1 MRMSLLFGN
10 SASDGLTAA
19 ASSTSGLAL
28 SSDLKRATSS
38 KMAHRMLRPRTE
50 RKLFVVTWMMTL
62 FDKRDGVAAAV
73 DNHLGERR
81 HRFEV
86 ALNVSKNQ
94 LGLISVARDATHKN
108 VFAWSEHALGVEA
121 DRGMSCEQC
130 RNLSLPPRL
139 PTTQSSS
146 LTCLVGGARP
156 PATVLNIARSVAL
169 SGSA

>member
-62 FDKRDGVAAAV
+62 FDKVM
-73 DNHLGERR
+73 
-81 HRFEV
+81 
-86 ALNVSKNQ
+86 VS
-94 LGLISVARDATHKN
+94 LL
-108 VFAWSEHALGVEA
+108 
-121 DRGMSCEQC
+121 
-130 RNLSLPPRL
+130 LSTIILANAGTASKLPLMYRK
-139 PTTQSSS
+139 TNW
-146 LTCLVGGARP
+146 A
-156 PATVLNIARSVAL
+156 
-169 SGSA
+169 